1 MSKLVGLS
9 GVRVANPH
17 QKDAVMLLPSL
28 RQIDPAGRKGEGMD
42 AGGQRRRCPQTSWV
56 CDRGIGEGRGL
67 TETVRLSGRDGSG
80 GALDRYEPII
90 LQIGRSD
97 LVSVADSLQG
107 PGARRARE
115 GCELNASPLGFR
127 TAIGLGTRAGAWPWR
142 MRASEVWPRSR
153 RFGWRQSDCSGR
165 GMGCPAELHRDMGPP
180 VCHIAKDERKGGE

>member
-80 GALDRYEPII
+80 GALIATSLSSY
-90 LQIGRSD
+90 RSD
-97 LVSVADSLQG
+97 ARTLSRLRIRSKARA
-107 PGARRARE
+107 PGERE
-115 GCELNASPLGFR
+115 
-127 TAIGLGTRAGAWPWR
+127 
-142 MRASEVWPRSR
+142 
-153 RFGWRQSDCSGR
+153 
-165 GMGCPAELHRDMGPP
+165 RD
-180 VCHIAKDERKGGE
+180 AN